1 MPNPIF
7 FSLVLHNH
15 QPVGNFDF
23 VNDHAYRMAYLPLV
37 ELLEKHPGVQVGLH
51 FSGSLLDWLIQRDP
65 ELLERVKALVVRG
78 QVEVLTGGYYEP
90 VLAVLRDADKL
101 GQIRKLT
108 DTVRQWFGAEPK
120 GVWLAERIWEPHL
133 AKPLVEAGVRYVIVD
148 DTHFEGVG
156 FDKDKDLFGYFVTE
170 EQGYALAVFPTLTR
184 LRYSIPWYTVDD
196 NIRWFQEQARESLP
210 SLLPKLAFMGEDGE
224 KFGVWPGTHEHC
236 WTNGYMENLFA
247 ALEANNDWLRTITP
261 SAFMEKYPAL
271 GRVYLPTASYMEMG
285 EWSLPSHRSNELTD
299 LRHSLQNEG
308 NRRLLRF
315 LRGGIWRNFMI
326 KYAEINHMHKRALQI
341 SRAVHAMPDG
351 PAKDQALN
359 LLWAAQSNDAYWHGV
374 FGGVYLFHFRI
385 ANYANLIAAEM
396 LAEGPDAPLAVSKFD
411 LDMDSN
417 DELLLTG
424 MPFSMIWDLA
434 RGGALR
440 ELDFRPARYNLLN
453 VMTRRDEGYHQD
465 LVTAASEGRAV
476 IVGSEEEKRLS
487 SAQAH
492 IVRVKEPGMERYLI
506 ADWYRRG
513 AFIDHFLR
521 QDATLDGFYRAGYP
535 EQGDYVILPYQAEW
549 TTDGRRAD
557 IRLTR
562 DGRVWVG
569 ERHLPVRVAKYF
581 HLEQGASQVRV
592 TYALLNQSDQ
602 AIDVRFG
609 VETALAF
616 DGGDNPDLCAFELGG
631 ARLSLMEVAGHEEVG
646 EYGAFTRLRNLR
658 AQMTLSRSAN
668 LWRFPLETVTISE
681 AGFERG
687 YQGTVFLQWWPL
699 HLEPGQE
706 WDVVLTLEVSTLE

>member
-51 FSGSLLDWLIQRDP
+51 FTGSLLDWLIQRDP
-65 ELLERVKALVVRG
+65 ELLERVRALVARG

-120 GVWLAERIWEPHL
+120 GMWLAERIWEPYL

-196 NIRWFQEQARESLP
+196 NIRWFQEQAREPLP

-224 KFGVWPGTHEHC
+224 KFGVWPSTYEHC

-247 ALEANNDWLRTITP
+247 ALDANNDWLRTITP

-285 EWSLPSHRSNELTD
+285 EWSLPSHRANELTD

-308 NRRLLRF
+308 NQRLLRF
-315 LRGGIWRNFMI
+315 LRGGIWRNFMV

-417 DELLLTG
+417 DELALTG
-424 MPFSMIWDLA
+424 TPFSMIWDLA

-465 LVTAASEGRAV
+465 LVAAASENRTV
-476 IVGSEEEKRLS
+476 IVGSEEEKRLNNTRT
-487 SAQAH
+487 H

-549 TTDGRRAD
+549 TVDGRKAD
-557 IRLTR
+557 IRLAR

-581 HLEQGASQVRV
+581 HLEQGSNQVRV
-592 TYALLNQSDQ
+592 TYALHNQSDQ

-616 DGGDNPDLCAFELGG
+616 DGGVNPDMCAFELGG
-631 ARLSLMEVAGHEEVG
+631 ARLSLMEVAEHEDVSD
-646 EYGAFTRLRNLR
+646 YRVFTRLRNLR
-658 AQMTLSRSAN
+658 TQMTLSRPAN

-687 YQGTVFLQWWPL
+687 YQGTVFLQWWSL

-706 WDVVLTLEVSTLE
+706 WDVVLTLEVSALE